1 MVSIYRWL
9 MFLRDFI
16 FSLVGFDA
24 RRSFRGVA
32 LRLFEMGGHVF
43 HAHIFKS
50 LASRHQAIVEADVGV
65 SAVQLAHLESLRA
78 LAGDVQTFAF
88 PIRSQKD
95 VVIYC
100 AINGLGKRCVERDN
114 RPAVRQLCLDALEST
129 SVPFEAGEA
138 LHRGW
143 WLELEHKAEHNS
155 CRMRGLK
162 SD

>member
-9 MFLRDFI
+9 MFLRDFM
-16 FSLVGFDA
+16 FRLVGFDA

-88 PIRSQKD
+88 PFGVRKTWSSTAPLMVWANDASKETT
-95 VVIYC
+95 
-100 AINGLGKRCVERDN
+100 ALPSASCV
-114 RPAVRQLCLDALEST
+114 
-129 SVPFEAGEA
+129 
-138 LHRGW
+138 
-143 WLELEHKAEHNS
+143 
-155 CRMRGLK
+155 
-162 SD
+162 